1 MTFFIVFKYVWLRKV
16 ITVKEWKMDQK
27 VGIEILD
34 ENFLE
39 NFKILKF
46 EEKEEDEIFLQL
58 IRADKIEAVSTK
70 ILAYIFDTHNNH
82 GLGSLP
88 LKALFTL
95 LGIKGLVPKL
105 STTKQEISC
114 FYSRKIKKNGRM
126 DLIIEASP
134 YLFVIENKIRHKLDN
149 PLEIYREWVEK
160 EYSKNDDFT
169 EKHYIVLGVNKPKE
183 DLKNFKF
190 VSHHNLVTK
199 ILEYKGEISSAG
211 STHLTPFIEDYF
223 RAMKNMNTAL
233 SKEESQILDFC
244 MNNFA
249 KLDQLQ
255 DFKEKIAN
263 VFESNL
269 INIVQEIEVFNGR
282 VVYSDIADNWKDL
295 GVYSDSQFFFVN
307 EWACVLQIH
316 YQLER
321 IGLYLTPYSKT
332 HKKVLSREKFEEFL
346 VYLKSLKIKFVEHE
360 PINNEFYIE
369 IAKFKPMG
377 ENSKIIKKINEL
389 ISRLQ

>member
-1 MTFFIVFKYVWLRKV
+1 
-16 ITVKEWKMDQK
+16 MDQK
-27 VGIEILD
+27 LNTKILD

-39 NFKILKF
+39 QIKSLKF

-58 IRADKIEAVSTK
+58 IKADRIEAVSTK
-70 ILAYIFDTHNNH
+70 ILSYIFDTHKNH
-82 GLGSLP
+82 GLGNLP

-105 STTKQEISC
+105 STTKEEVSC
-114 FYSRKIKKNGRM
+114 FYGRKVKKNGRM

-160 EYSKNDDFT
+160 NYSKNDDFT
-169 EKHYIVLGVNKPKE
+169 EKHYIVLGMNKPKE

-199 ILEYKGEISSAG
+199 ILEYKGEIPSAEP
-211 STHLTPFIEDYF
+211 THLTPFIEDYF
-223 RAMKNMNTAL
+223 RAMKNMNTSL

-244 MNNFA
+244 MNNFV

-263 VFESNL
+263 VFELNL
-269 INIVQEIEVFNGR
+269 INIVQEVEVFNGR
-282 VVYSDIADNWKDL
+282 DVYRDIADNWKDL
-295 GVYSDSQFFFVN
+295 GVYSDSQYLFVK

-332 HKKVLSREKFEEFL
+332 HKKVLSRDKFEDFL
-346 VYLKSLKIKFVEHE
+346 IYLKSLRIKFVEHD
-360 PINNEFYIE
+360 PINNEFYVE
-369 IAKFKPMG
+369 IAKFEPMG

-389 ISRLQ
+389 ISKIQ